1 MSARLKKEGLSRR
14 LFLTGAAGVTVGLPF
29 LETFAGR
36 AVRAATPDD
45 PGFAVFMRQGNG
57 CSQALPYSNPAE
69 PEMFWPRNLGTLT
82 TASLAADGDRAVSE
96 LSAYADD
103 LLLVSG
109 VRGAFSIGGCG
120 HARGAL
126 QALTAQPTGDNEAS
140 NNSLALGESLDNRI
154 ARELNADGRGPLTL
168 AAMRP
173 GGFLDSVLSY
183 RGPNDRRGAQ
193 TNPKVAFDNI
203 MGLVNLDES
212 AAAAIA
218 ARRQSVNDLVRD
230 QMQSLLGRSDLS
242 NDDRSRLDL
251 HFTSIRDLEIRLAE
265 CAPLPP
271 ATVSAIE
278 AIDGD
283 HQDGNR
289 VVEVAELHIDVIAL
303 ALSCEYTHAVTLQV
317 GTGNDSTRYWWE
329 GEQFP
334 SYHWI
339 SHRIFAD
346 GSEGDPI
353 PDAQSKHNAVDRIHA
368 RLFSRLIDRLSE
380 YTTETG
386 RLLDKGVCVWMN
398 DLSNGPP
405 HSIANLPYVIAGG
418 ADGFLRT
425 GAYID
430 AGDVPH
436 NKLLNTIATAVGLR
450 KSNGDPV
457 DDFGAAGLERGLI
470 DSMLA

>member
-1 MSARLKKEGLSRR
+1 MSGFGKRHLSRR
-14 LFLTGAAGVTVGLPF
+14 LFLTGTAGVTVGLPF
-29 LETFAGR
+29 LETFASR
-36 AVRAATPDD
+36 AVRAASPDD
-45 PGFAVFMRQGNG
+45 PGFVVFMRQGNG

-69 PEMFWPRNLGTLT
+69 PEMFWPRNLGALT
-82 TASLAADGDRAVSE
+82 AASMAADSDRATSE

-103 LLLVSG
+103 LLLVRG
-109 VRGAFSIGGCG
+109 VRGAFSISGCG

-126 QALTAQPTGDNEAS
+126 QALTAQPTGDAEAT
-140 NNSLALGESLDNRI
+140 NNSLALGESLDNRV
-154 ARELNADGRGPLTL
+154 ARELNAGGRGPLTL

-173 GGFLDSVLSY
+173 YSFLDSVLSY

-212 AAAAIA
+212 TATAIA

-230 QMQSLLGRSDLS
+230 QMQALMGRSDLS
-242 NDDRSRLDL
+242 SDDRSRLDL
-251 HFTSIRDLEIRLAE
+251 HFSAIRDLEIRLAE
-265 CAPLPP
+265 CSPLDPL
-271 ATVSAIE
+271 TVD
-278 AIDGD
+278 AIDSISGSHEDGD
-283 HQDGNR
+283 R
-289 VVEVAELHIDVIAL
+289 IVEVAELHIEVVAL
-303 ALSCEYTHAVTLQV
+303 ALSCGYTHAVTLQV
-317 GTGNDSTRYWWE
+317 GNGNDGTRYTWQ

-368 RLFSRLIDRLSE
+368 RLFGRLIDRLSA

-386 RLLDKGVCVWMN
+386 TLLDKGACVWMN

-405 HSIANLPYVIAGG
+405 HSISNLPYVIAGS

-425 GAYID
+425 GAYVD
-430 AGDVPH
+430 AGDVTH
-436 NKLLNTIATAVGLR
+436 NKLLNTLATAVGLR

-457 DDFGAAGLERGLI
+457 DDFGHESLEGGLI
-470 DSMLA
+470 GEMMT

>member
-1 MSARLKKEGLSRR
+1 MNNFGTKGFPRR
-14 LFLTGAAGVTVGLPF
+14 LFLTGAAGVTLGLPF
-29 LETFAGR
+29 LETFASKV
-36 AVRAATPDD
+36 VRAASPDD
-45 PGFAVFMRQGNG
+45 PGYVVFMRQGNG
-57 CSQALPYSNPAE
+57 CSQALQYSNPAE
-69 PEMFWPRNLGTLT
+69 PEMFWPRNLGALSA
-82 TASLAADGDRAVSE
+82 ASMAADSDRATSE

-103 LLLVSG
+103 LLLVRG
-109 VRGAFSIGGCG
+109 VRGALSIGGCG

-126 QALTAQPTGDNEAS
+126 QALTAQPTGDAEAS

-154 ARELNADGRGPLTL
+154 ARELNPDGRGPLTL

-173 GGFLDSVLSY
+173 GGYLDSVLSY

-203 MGLVNLDES
+203 MGLVNLDETS
-212 AAAAIA
+212 ANAIA
-218 ARRQSVNDLVRD
+218 VRRQSVNDLVRD

-242 NDDRSRLDL
+242 SDDRNRLDL
-251 HFTSIRDLEIRLAE
+251 HFTAIRDLEIRLAE
-265 CAPLPP
+265 CSPLEP

-278 AIDGD
+278 AMDGN

-289 VVEVAELHIDVIAL
+289 VVEAAELHIDVIAL
-303 ALSCEYTHAVTLQV
+303 ALSCGYTHAVTLQV

-329 GEQFP
+329 GEQLP

-368 RLFSRLIDRLSE
+368 RLFGRLIERLSA
-380 YTTETG
+380 YQLETG
-386 RLLDKGVCVWMN
+386 TLLDKGVCVWMN

-405 HSIANLPYVIAGG
+405 HSVNNLPYILAGSG
-418 ADGFLRT
+418 DGFLRT
-425 GAYID
+425 GQYVD
-430 AGDVPH
+430 AGDVTH
-436 NKLLNTIATAVGLR
+436 NKLLNTLATAVGLR
-450 KSNGDPV
+450 KSGGGPV
-457 DDFGAAGLERGLI
+457 DDFGHESLEGGLI
-470 DSMLA
+470 DAMTT

>member
-1 MSARLKKEGLSRR
+1 MSEFGTKRFPRR
-14 LFLTGAAGVTVGLPF
+14 LFLSGAAGVTVGLPF
-29 LETFAGR
+29 LETFASK

-45 PGFAVFMRQGNG
+45 PGFVVFMRQGNG

-69 PEMFWPRNLGTLT
+69 PEMFWPRNLGVLSA
-82 TASLAADGDRAVSE
+82 ASMMADSDRASSE
-96 LSAYADD
+96 LAPYADD
-103 LLLVSG
+103 LLLVRG
-109 VRGAFSIGGCG
+109 VRGALSIGGCG

-126 QALTAQPTGDNEAS
+126 QALTAQPTGDSEAT

-203 MGLVNLDES
+203 MGLVNLDEDS
-212 AAAAIA
+212 ANAIA
-218 ARRQSVNDLVRD
+218 ERRQSVNDLVRE
-230 QMQSLLGRSDLS
+230 QMQSLMGRSDLS
-242 NDDRSRLDL
+242 SDDRNRLDL
-251 HFTSIRDLEIRLAE
+251 HFSAIRDLEIRLAE
-265 CAPLPP
+265 CSPLPP

-278 AIDGD
+278 AIDGE

-303 ALSCEYTHAVTLQV
+303 ALSCGYTHAVTLQV

-353 PDAQSKHNAVDRIHA
+353 PGAQAKHNAVDRIHA
-368 RLFSRLIDRLSE
+368 RLFGHLIERLSAYE
-380 YTTETG
+380 LESGT
-386 RLLDKGVCVWMN
+386 LLDKGVCVWMN

-405 HSIANLPYVIAGG
+405 HSVNNLPYVLAGNAG
-418 ADGFLRT
+418 GFLRT
-425 GAYID
+425 GRYVD
-430 AGDVPH
+430 AGDVTH
-436 NKLLNTIATAVGLR
+436 NKLLNTLATAVGLR

-457 DDFGAAGLERGLI
+457 DDFGHESLEGGLI
-470 DSMLA
+470 PEMMS

>member
-1 MSARLKKEGLSRR
+1 MSGFVKRPFPRR

-29 LETFAGR
+29 LETFTSKGA
-36 AVRAATPDD
+36 RAAGPDD
-45 PGFAVFMRQGNG
+45 PGFVVFMRQGNG

-69 PEMFWPRNLGTLT
+69 PEMFWPRNLGVLT
-82 TASLAADGDRAVSE
+82 AASLAADSDRATSE

-103 LLLVSG
+103 LLLVRG
-109 VRGAFSIGGCG
+109 VRGALSIGGCG

-126 QALTAQPTGDNEAS
+126 QALTAQPTGDAEAT

-154 ARELNADGRGPLTL
+154 ARELNIDGTGPLTL

-173 GGFLDSVLSY
+173 YGFLDSVLSY

-203 MGLVNLDES
+203 MGLVDLDES
-212 AAAAIA
+212 SASSIE

-242 NDDRSRLDL
+242 SDDRTRLDL
-251 HFTSIRDLEIRLAE
+251 HFSAIRDLEIRLAE
-265 CAPLPP
+265 CKPLD
-271 ATVSAIE
+271 ASTVAAING
-278 AIDGD
+278 IDGE

-289 VVEVAELHIDVIAL
+289 VVEVAELQIDVIAL
-303 ALSCEYTHAVTLQV
+303 ALSCGYTHAATLQI
-317 GTGNDSTRYWWE
+317 GNGNDGTRYWWE

-368 RLFSRLIDRLSE
+368 RLFGRLIDRLSQ

-386 RLLDKGVCVWMN
+386 TLLQKGVCVWMN

-405 HSIANLPYVIAGG
+405 HSVNNLPYVLAGR

-425 GAYID
+425 GAYVD
-430 AGDVPH
+430 AGDVTH
-436 NKLLNTIATAVGLR
+436 NKMLNTLATAVGLR
-450 KSNGDPV
+450 KDNGDPV
-457 DDFGAAGLERGLI
+457 DDFGHESLEGGLI
-470 DSMLA
+470 SEMMA

>member
-1 MSARLKKEGLSRR
+1 MKSFGRRDFSRR
-14 LFLTGAAGVTVGLPF
+14 LFLTGATGVTVGLPF
-29 LETFAGR
+29 LETFAPRG
-36 AVRAATPDD
+36 AQAASPND

-69 PEMFWPRNLGTLT
+69 PEMFWPRNLGALSA
-82 TASLAADGDRAVSE
+82 ASLAADSDRALSE
-96 LSAYADD
+96 LSAHADK
-103 LLLVSG
+103 LLLVRG
-109 VRGAFSIGGCG
+109 VRGAFSISGCG

-126 QALTAQPTGDNEAS
+126 QALTAQPTGDSEAT

-212 AAAAIA
+212 EANAIA
-218 ARRQSVNDLVRD
+218 ERRKSVNDLVRD
-230 QMQSLLGRSDLS
+230 QMQALMGRSDLS
-242 NDDRSRLDL
+242 TDDRNRLDL
-251 HFTSIRDLEIRLAE
+251 HFSAIRDLEIRLSE
-265 CAPLPP
+265 CSPLG
-271 ATVSAIE
+271 ASTVDAING
-278 AIDGD
+278 IDGS
-283 HQDGNR
+283 HQDGDR
-289 VVEVAELHIDVIAL
+289 VVEAAELHIEVIAL
-303 ALSCEYTHAVTLQV
+303 ALSCNYTRAVTLQV

-346 GSEGDPI
+346 GSDGDPI

-368 RLFSRLIDRLSE
+368 RLFGRLIDRLSA
-380 YTTETG
+380 YTTENGT
-386 RLLDKGVCVWMN
+386 LLDEGVCVWMN
-398 DLSNGPP
+398 DLANGPP
-405 HSIANLPYVIAGG
+405 HSISNLPYVLAGS

-425 GAYID
+425 GAYVD
-430 AGDVPH
+430 AADTPH
-436 NKLLNTIATAVGLR
+436 NKLLNTVATAVGLR

-457 DDFGAAGLERGLI
+457 DDFGHESLEGGLI
-470 DSMLA
+470 DAIIA

>member
-1 MSARLKKEGLSRR
+1 MSGFGKRHLSRR
-14 LFLTGAAGVTVGLPF
+14 LFLTGTAGVTVGLPF
-29 LETFAGR
+29 LETFASR
-36 AVRAATPDD
+36 AVRAASPDD
-45 PGFAVFMRQGNG
+45 PGFVVFMRQGNG

-69 PEMFWPRNLGTLT
+69 PEMFWPRNLGALT
-82 TASLAADGDRAVSE
+82 AASMAADSDRATSE

-103 LLLVSG
+103 LLLVRG

-126 QALTAQPTGDNEAS
+126 QALTAQPTGDAEAT

-154 ARELNADGRGPLTL
+154 ARELNAGGRGPLTL

-173 GGFLDSVLSY
+173 YSFLDSVLSY

-212 AAAAIA
+212 AATAIA

-230 QMQSLLGRSDLS
+230 QMQALMGRSDLS
-242 NDDRSRLDL
+242 SDDRSRLDL
-251 HFTSIRDLEIRLAE
+251 HFSAIRDLEIRLAE
-265 CAPLPP
+265 CSPLDPL
-271 ATVSAIE
+271 TVD
-278 AIDGD
+278 AIDSISGSHEDGD
-283 HQDGNR
+283 R
-289 VVEVAELHIDVIAL
+289 IVEVAELHIEVVAL
-303 ALSCEYTHAVTLQV
+303 ALSCGYTHAVTLQV
-317 GTGNDSTRYWWE
+317 GNGNDGTRYTWQ

-368 RLFSRLIDRLSE
+368 RLFGRLIDRLSA

-386 RLLDKGVCVWMN
+386 TLLDKGACVWMN

-405 HSIANLPYVIAGG
+405 HSISNLPYVIAGS

-425 GAYID
+425 GAYVD
-430 AGDVPH
+430 AGDVTH
-436 NKLLNTIATAVGLR
+436 NKLLNTLATAVGLR

-457 DDFGAAGLERGLI
+457 DDFGHESLEGGLI
-470 DSMLA
+470 GEMMT

>member
-1 MSARLKKEGLSRR
+1 MSRFGRRHLSRR
-14 LFLTGAAGVTVGLPF
+14 LFLGGAAGVTVGLPF
-29 LETFAGR
+29 LETFASK
-36 AVRAATPDD
+36 AARAASPED
-45 PGFAVFMRQGNG
+45 PGFVVFMRQGNG
-57 CSQALPYSNPAE
+57 CSQALPYSDPPE
-69 PEMFWPRNLGTLT
+69 PELFWPRNLGTLT
-82 TASLAADGDRAVSE
+82 ASSMAADADRATSE

-103 LLLVSG
+103 LLLVRG

-126 QALTAQPTGDNEAS
+126 QALTAQPTGDAEAS

-154 ARELNADGRGPLTL
+154 ARELNPAGRGPLTL

-173 GGFLDSVLSY
+173 AGFLDSVLSY

-193 TNPKVAFDNI
+193 TNPKVAFDDI
-203 MGLVNLDES
+203 MGLVNLDEAS
-212 AAAAIA
+212 AAAIA
-218 ARRQSVNDLVRD
+218 TRRQSVNDLVRD
-230 QMQSLLGRSDLS
+230 QMQALMGRSDLS
-242 NDDRSRLDL
+242 SDDRSRLDL
-251 HFTSIRDLEIRLAE
+251 HFSAIRDLEIRLAE
-265 CAPLPP
+265 CTALDA
-271 ATVSAIE
+271 ATVDAIN

-283 HQDGNR
+283 HQNGDR
-289 VVEVAELHIDVIAL
+289 VVEAAELHIDVIAL
-303 ALSCEYTHAVTLQV
+303 ALSCGYTHAVTLQV
-317 GTGNDSTRYWWE
+317 GTGNDNTRYWWQ

-368 RLFSRLIDRLSE
+368 RLFARLIDRLSA
-380 YTTETG
+380 YTLDTG
-386 RLLDKGVCVWMN
+386 TLLDKGVCVWMN

-405 HSIANLPYVIAGG
+405 HSISNLPYVLAGS

-425 GAYID
+425 GAYVD

-436 NKLLNTIATAVGLR
+436 NKLLNTLATAVGLR
-450 KSNGDPV
+450 KDNGDPV
-457 DDFGAAGLERGLI
+457 DDFGHESLDQGLI
-470 DSMLA
+470 DAMTR

>member
-1 MSARLKKEGLSRR
+1 MSGFTKRTFPRR

-29 LETFAGR
+29 LETFASK
-36 AVRAATPDD
+36 AVRAAGPDD
-45 PGFAVFMRQGNG
+45 PGFIVFMRQGNG
-57 CSQALPYSNPAE
+57 CSQALPYSDPAE
-69 PEMFWPRNLGTLT
+69 PELFWPRSLGSLT
-82 TASLAADGDRAVSE
+82 TASLAADADRATSE

-103 LLLVSG
+103 LLLVRG
-109 VRGAFSIGGCG
+109 VRGALSIGGCG

-126 QALTAQPTGDNEAS
+126 QALTAQPTGDAEAT

-154 ARELNADGRGPLTL
+154 ARELNEEGIGPLTL

-173 GGFLDSVLSY
+173 YGFLDSVLSY

-193 TNPKVAFDNI
+193 TNPKVAFDDI
-203 MGLVNLDES
+203 MGLVDLDES
-212 AAAAIA
+212 SANAIA

-230 QMQSLLGRSDLS
+230 QMQALLGRVDLS
-242 NDDRSRLDL
+242 ADDRTRLDL
-251 HFTSIRDLEIRLAE
+251 HFSAIRDLEVRLAE
-265 CAPLPP
+265 CAPLDA
-271 ATVSAIE
+271 ATVSAID
-278 AIDGD
+278 AIDGA

-303 ALSCEYTHAVTLQV
+303 ALSCGYTHAATLQI
-317 GTGNDSTRYWWE
+317 GNGNDATRYWWE
-329 GEQFP
+329 GEQLP

-346 GSEGDPI
+346 GSDGDPI

-368 RLFSRLIDRLSE
+368 RLFGRLIERLSA

-386 RLLDKGVCVWMN
+386 TLLQKGVCVWMN

-405 HSIANLPYVIAGG
+405 HSVNNLPYVLAGG

-425 GAYID
+425 GTYVD
-430 AGDVPH
+430 AGDVTH
-436 NKLLNTIATAVGLR
+436 NKMLNTLATAVGLR
-450 KSNGDPV
+450 KGDGGPV
-457 DDFGAAGLERGLI
+457 DDFGHESLERGLI
-470 DSMLA
+470 NEMMA